1 MKIFLTIIGGI
12 VVLSLITAGIFYIIG
27 HDAAITEAPPPT
39 TPASGQPAPVEEPT
53 SPSPDEAP
61 IEPGIDGL
69 NNAIAEV
76 ITTGEPR
83 EVVIVITETEANNK
97 ATELLPTIE
106 IPADIP
112 LEIESIHLDLQP
124 DNIVLVESQGTLSG
138 RLKTTIRATTQVSI
152 VESKPRVEIT
162 RISFSFVPVPQAL
175 KDKMVS
181 LITEKLDDFVAQLI
195 TAGNSDGGEVSLVF
209 RDISIRE
216 DDLTV
221 AAVIAYTPPPTP

>member
-221 AAVIAYTPPPTP
+221 TAVIAYTPPPTP